1 MSIPTR
7 IFGVR
12 PLGGPSGCLGE
23 DGSKIVHAVH
33 GTPLEDRPFLH
44 QGQSAVLRGMCG
56 LRPVTPTF

>member
-33 GTPLEDRPFLH
+33 GTPLEDRP
-44 QGQSAVLRGMCG
+44 GPRTKRGSTWHVW
-56 LRPVTPTF
+56 P